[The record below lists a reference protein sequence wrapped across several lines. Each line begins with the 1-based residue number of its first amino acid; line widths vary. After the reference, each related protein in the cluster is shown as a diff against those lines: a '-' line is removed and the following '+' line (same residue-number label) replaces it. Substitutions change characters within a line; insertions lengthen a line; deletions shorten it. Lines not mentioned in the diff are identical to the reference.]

1 MNPPQD
7 HQSCGE
13 ANLRQSNYAS
23 IPEIGIRV
31 TAEITSELR
40 CPPAKA
46 ASICGLHSMQRQAT
60 LVVATCLHPAI
71 RVPGYGSSAN
81 CFYGRRRPTS
91 RLARIRATADTSN
104 APILR
109 PLRNWLRPGMLLED
123 GSTTSGRSPIAA
135 ARQGTISG
143 SNHLPHPG
151 ERPNARDGIDAV
163 SRRPDRRSAQGYRD
177 STKTSAA
184 YPTASTAFE
193 AGIVIAGQAVGRLCR
208 QRRAIV
214 PPSHE
219 VRCFSQCPI
228 GRE

>member
-7 HQSCGE
+7 YQSCGE
-13 ANLRQSNYAS
+13 ANVRPPDYAS

-31 TAEITSELR
+31 TPEFTNELR
-40 CPPAKA
+40 CAPGQA
-46 ASICGLHSMQRQAT
+46 ASICGLHSMQPQAT

-71 RVPGYGSSAN
+71 RVPGHGSLAN

-91 RLARIRATADTSN
+91 RLATIRAIVDTSH

-109 PLRNWLRPGMLLED
+109 PLQNWLRPGTLLED
-123 GSTTSGRSPIAA
+123 GSTTSGRLPIAA
-135 ARQGTISG
+135 ARQGTKSA
-143 SNHLPHPG
+143 SNHFLHRG
-151 ERPNARDGIDAV
+151 ERPNAQDGIDPV

-184 YPTASTAFE
+184 YPTASTVFAAE
-193 AGIVIAGQAVGRLCR
+193 IVIAGQAVERLCH

-219 VRCFSQCPI
+219 VRCFSQCRI